1 MLPPQPTNTTLYQCR
16 SRFGVEVASLC
27 SELLP
32 RLNRPWPKF
41 NGLWTGV
48 TGAVS
53 LSVLNIDQGLGADK
67 RG

>member
-1 MLPPQPTNTTLYQCR
+1 M
-16 SRFGVEVASLC
+16 ASLY

-32 RLNRPWPKF
+32 RLNCPWPKF